1 MAPETVFKLETGV
14 QVRKEVFGLLFY
26 NYRGPR
32 LYFVPTGDLIGD
44 DFFQGC
50 QTVTEL
56 IDAVRR
62 NTDLSPDRVREQIHH
77 VLEMIERKG
86 LAHGQPLC

>member
-1 MAPETVFKLETGV
+1 MTPETVFTLETGV

-32 LYFVPTGDLIGD
+32 LYFVPTGNLIGD
-44 DFFQGC
+44 DFFQGRR
-50 QTVTEL
+50 TVAQL
-56 IDAVRR
+56 IDTLWRDTALPR
-62 NTDLSPDRVREQIHH
+62 DRIEHQVHH

-86 LAHGQPLC
+86 LAHGQPIC